1 MQNNLKSKEKIMQ
14 LTIELP
20 DHLATQLQ
28 AMPNLNEFMAK
39 LVAQSLT
46 NENLPQT
53 ISEKLQANPLMQ
65 NINFDETVDW
75 EWNETKNL

>member
-1 MQNNLKSKEKIMQ
+1 MQ

-28 AMPNLNEFMAK
+28 AMPNLNEFIAK
-39 LVAQSLT
+39 LVAQSLGD
-46 NENLPQT
+46 EDLPQT
-53 ISEKLQANPLMQ
+53 ISGKLQANPLMQ
-65 NINFDETVDW
+65 DVNFDETVDW

>member
-1 MQNNLKSKEKIMQ
+1 MQ

-39 LVAQSLT
+39 LVAQSLGD
-46 NENLPQT
+46 EDLPQT
-53 ISEKLQANPLMQ
+53 ISRKLQANPLMQ
-65 NINFDETVDW
+65 DVNFDETVDW